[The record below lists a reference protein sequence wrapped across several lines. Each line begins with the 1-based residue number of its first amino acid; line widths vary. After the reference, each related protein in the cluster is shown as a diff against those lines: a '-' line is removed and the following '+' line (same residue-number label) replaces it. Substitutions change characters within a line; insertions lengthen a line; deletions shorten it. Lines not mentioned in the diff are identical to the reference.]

1 MKILVTGFEPFGSD
15 AENPT
20 LLAVNALPETL
31 AGARILKRILP
42 VSFQAAQR
50 MVRAA
55 VAQEGVD
62 AAVLT
67 GLAGG
72 RAKISLERVAIN
84 MQDARMPDNDG
95 DCPVD
100 LPIRAEGP
108 AAYFAT
114 LPLRHIQ
121 AGLQDAGI
129 PVEIS
134 NSAGTYVCNLAMY
147 CALDEIALLGLRAG
161 RLYPRAISATT
172 SPGAWRARHAAG
184 RNRARA
190 YHGAGNSRAR
200 RRLNGHLLL
209 GDSKNQAQGQLSLP
223 CAWFCLIEG
232 AKRFS
237 PYCANWLMYSASYLP
252 CRAISSS

>member
-72 RAKISLERVAIN
+72 RAKVSLERVAIN
-84 MQDARMPDNDG
+84 VQDARMPDNDG

-114 LPLRHIQ
+114 LPLRRIQ

-147 CALDEIALLGLRAG
+147 CALDEIALLGLRA
-161 RLYPRAISATT
+161 RAGFIHVPYLPQQAQ
-172 SPGAWRARHAAG
+172 A
-184 RNRARA
+184 
-190 YHGAGNSRAR
+190 HGAPGMPLEEAVRA
-200 RRLNGHLLL
+200 LTTALEILAG
-209 GDSKNQAQGQLSLP
+209 G
-223 CAWFCLIEG
+223 G
-232 AKRFS
+232 A
-237 PYCANWLMYSASYLP
+237 
-252 CRAISSS
+252 

>member
-84 MQDARMPDNDG
+84 VQDARMPDNDG

-114 LPLRHIQ
+114 LPLRCIQ

-147 CALDEIALLGLRAG
+147 CALDEIALLAC
-161 RLYPRAISATT
+161 
-172 SPGAWRARHAAG
+172 ARGQALSMCHICPNKPA
-184 RNRARA
+184 
-190 YHGAGNSRAR
+190 HGAPGMPLEETVRA
-200 RRLNGHLLL
+200 LTTALEILAG
-209 GDSKNQAQGQLSLP
+209 GGT
-223 CAWFCLIEG
+223 
-232 AKRFS
+232 
-237 PYCANWLMYSASYLP
+237 
-252 CRAISSS
+252 

>member
-84 MQDARMPDNDG
+84 VQDAR
-95 DCPVD
+95 
-100 LPIRAEGP
+100 
-108 AAYFAT
+108 
-114 LPLRHIQ
+114 H
-121 AGLQDAGI
+121 AG
-129 PVEIS
+129 
-134 NSAGTYVCNLAMY
+134 
-147 CALDEIALLGLRAG
+147 
-161 RLYPRAISATT
+161 
-172 SPGAWRARHAAG
+172 
-184 RNRARA
+184 
-190 YHGAGNSRAR
+190 
-200 RRLNGHLLL
+200 
-209 GDSKNQAQGQLSLP
+209 
-223 CAWFCLIEG
+223 
-232 AKRFS
+232 
-237 PYCANWLMYSASYLP
+237 
-252 CRAISSS
+252 